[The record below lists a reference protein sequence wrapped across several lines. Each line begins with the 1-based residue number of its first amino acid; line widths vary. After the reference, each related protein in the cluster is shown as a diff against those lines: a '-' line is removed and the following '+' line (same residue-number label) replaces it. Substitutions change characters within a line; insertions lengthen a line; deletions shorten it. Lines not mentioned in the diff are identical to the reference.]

1 MSDAIVLGTDTD
13 AGKTTFALLWMAAF
27 SGDFA
32 YWKPVETGPSDTETI
47 KRLVPKARV
56 HAPLTRFR
64 DAVAPEVAAKRE
76 GRAVPEVGEI
86 LDALPE
92 DTRSLLIETF
102 GSPLSPL
109 RPNVLQIDLI
119 RRFERP
125 GLLVGSTAVGAV
137 GRALQSVETLR
148 AHGIEPRALVL
159 VGPKDT
165 YAESKIRQHGGLE
178 VFTLEPPATFDE
190 EGVRLSAEKQ
200 IGTLRSL
207 YEKLQTLESDPSSDK
222 DWVARDRRSVW
233 HPYTSL
239 KDPDEPLNVVGSRDE
254 FLILEDGRQIIDG
267 FSSWWTIQHAHRF
280 PPLMKALRE
289 SARRYDHVVFAGV
302 THPPAIELA
311 ERMLAS
317 MPWSGG
323 RVFYSD
329 NGSTAVEVALKMAYQ
344 HWCHRDEPG
353 RRLFVGF
360 EGGYHGDTFGAMA
373 VSRDP
378 LFFGTFEPL
387 LFESRIVPL
396 SPKSLDRILV
406 REGSRVAA
414 VILEPLVQ
422 GAGGMIMHTPE
433 TLAALADVA
442 KRHGVL
448 FIADEVMTGGGRTG
462 TLWAHQAAGIT
473 PDLVCNGKTIAGG
486 ILPIAAT
493 LVAPHIVESFDTE
506 DRSRT
511 FFHGHSFT
519 AHPLSCA
526 VGVAN
531 WRLLEDG
538 IGDEPR
544 QIESF
549 WRERFEPMRS
559 RPGVKDVRIQ
569 GTIAAIELDLPG
581 GYLADTGRRMRQV
594 CLEHGVWLRPLGNV
608 LYALP
613 PFRTPRASLE
623 RIADAM
629 EAAVTEV
636 LAASN
641 P

>member
-27 SGDFA
+27 PEDYA
-32 YWKPVETGPSDTETI
+32 YWKPVETGPSDTETVE
-47 KRLVPKARV
+47 RLVPDARV
-56 HAPLTRFR
+56 HRPLARFR
-64 DAVAPEVAAKRE
+64 DAVAPEVAAERE
-76 GRAVPEVGEI
+76 GRSVPEVGEI
-86 LDALPE
+86 LDAVPE
-92 DTRSLLIETF
+92 DTRSLLLETF

-109 RPNVLQIDLI
+109 RPDALQIELI

-125 GLLVGSTAVGAV
+125 SLLVGSTAVGAV
-137 GRALQSVETLR
+137 GRALQSIETLR
-148 AHGIEPRALVL
+148 AYGIEPRALVL
-159 VGPKDT
+159 IGPADP
-165 YAESKIRQHGGLE
+165 YAESKIRQHGGLD

-190 EGVRLSAEKQ
+190 EGVRLCAEKQ
-200 IGTLRSL
+200 IDVLRSL
-207 YEKLQTLESDPSSDK
+207 YETLETLVSGQSVDK
-222 DWVARDRRSVW
+222 DWVGRDRRSVW

-239 KDPDEPLNVVGSRDE
+239 KDPDEPLNVVDSRDE

-267 FSSWWTIQHAHRF
+267 FSSWWTIQHAHRY

-289 SARRYDHVVFAGV
+289 AARRYDHVVFAGV

-329 NGSTAVEVALKMAYQ
+329 NGSTAVEVALKLAYQ
-344 HWCHRDEPG
+344 FWCHRGEPG

-396 SPKSLDRILV
+396 APKSLDRLLE

-414 VILEPLVQ
+414 VIIEPLVQ
-422 GAGGMIMHTPE
+422 GAGGMLMHSPE

-442 KRHGVL
+442 RKHGVL

-473 PDLVCNGKTIAGG
+473 PDLVSAGKTIAGG
-486 ILPIAAT
+486 ILPIATT
-493 LVAPHIVESFDTE
+493 LVAPHIVEAFDTE

-531 WRLLEDG
+531 WRLMENG
-538 IGDEPR
+538 IGEGPR

-549 WRERFEPMRS
+549 WRERIEPMRS

-581 GYLADTGRRMRQV
+581 GYLADAGRPIRQV
-594 CLEHGVWLRPLGNV
+594 CLERGVYLRPLGNV
-608 LYALP
+608 LYSLP
-613 PFRTPRASLE
+613 PFRTSRASLE
-623 RIADAM
+623 QIADAM
-629 EAAVTEV
+629 EAALTEV
-636 LAASN
+636 LEASN

>member
-1 MSDAIVLGTDTD
+1 MSDAIILGTDTD
-13 AGKTTFALLWMAAF
+13 AGKTTFSLLWMTAF
-27 SGDFA
+27 PKDFA
-32 YWKPVETGPSDTETI
+32 YWKPVETGPSDTETVE
-47 KRLVPKARV
+47 RLVPEARV
-56 HAPLTRFR
+56 HPPLARFR
-64 DAVAPEVAAKRE
+64 DAVAPEVAAERE
-76 GRAVPEVGEI
+76 GRSVPAVGEI
-86 LDALPE
+86 LGAVPE

-109 RPNVLQIDLI
+109 RPNVLQIELI
-119 RRFERP
+119 RQFERLS
-125 GLLVGSTAVGAV
+125 LLVGTTAVGAV
-137 GRALQSVETLR
+137 GRALQSIETLR
-148 AHGIEPRALVL
+148 ANGIEPRALVL
-159 VGPKDT
+159 VGPIDT
-165 YAESKIRQHGGLE
+165 YAESKIRQHGGLD
-178 VFTLEPPATFDE
+178 VFTLEPPAAFDE
-190 EGVRLSAEKQ
+190 EGVRRCAQKQ
-200 IGTLRSL
+200 IDVLRSL
-207 YEKLQTLESDPSSDK
+207 RETLALDPSIDK

-239 KDPDEPLNVVGSRDE
+239 RDPDEPLNVVDSCDE

-267 FSSWWTIQHAHRF
+267 ISSWWTIQHAHRY

-289 SARRYDHVVFAGV
+289 AARRYDHVVFAGV

-344 HWCHRDEPG
+344 FWCHRGEPG

-396 SPKSLDRILV
+396 SPKSLDRLLV

-422 GAGGMIMHTPE
+422 GAGGMLMHSPE
-433 TLAALADVA
+433 TLAALAEVSR
-442 KRHGVL
+442 KHGVL

-462 TLWAHQAAGIT
+462 TLWAHQTAGIT
-473 PDLVCNGKTIAGG
+473 PDLVCAGKTIAGG
-486 ILPIAAT
+486 ILPIATT
-493 LVAPHIVESFDTE
+493 LVAPHIVEAFDTE

-531 WRLLEDG
+531 WRLMENG

-549 WRERFEPMRS
+549 WRGRIEPMRS
-559 RPGVKDVRIQ
+559 REGVKDVRIQ

-594 CLEHGVWLRPLGNV
+594 CLERGVWLRPLGNV

-623 RIADAM
+623 QIADAM
-629 EAAVTEV
+629 ESAVAEV
-636 LAASN
+636 LEASN

>member
-27 SGDFA
+27 PEDYA
-32 YWKPVETGPSDTETI
+32 YWKPVETGPSDTETVA
-47 KRLVPKARV
+47 RLVPDARV
-56 HAPLTRFR
+56 HTPLAGFR
-64 DAVAPEVAAKRE
+64 DAVAPEVAAERE
-76 GRAVPEVGEI
+76 GRSVPEVSEI
-86 LDALPE
+86 LNAVPA

-109 RPNVLQIDLI
+109 RPDALQIELI

-125 GLLVGSTAVGAV
+125 SLLVGSTAVGAV
-137 GRALQSVETLR
+137 GRALQSIETLR
-148 AHGIEPRALVL
+148 AHAVEPRALVL
-159 VGPKDT
+159 IGPPDP
-165 YAESKIRQHGGLE
+165 YAESKIRQHGGLD

-190 EGVRLSAEKQ
+190 EGVRLCAEEQ
-200 IGTLRSL
+200 IDVLRSL
-207 YEKLQTLESDPSSDK
+207 YETLKSGQSIDK
-222 DWVARDRRSVW
+222 DWVGRDRRSVW

-239 KDPDEPLNVVGSRDE
+239 KDPDEPLNVVDSRDE

-267 FSSWWTIQHAHRF
+267 FSSWWTIQHAHRY

-289 SARRYDHVVFAGV
+289 AARRYDHVVFAGV

-329 NGSTAVEVALKMAYQ
+329 NGSTAVEVALKLAYQ
-344 HWCHRDEPG
+344 FWCHRGEPE

-387 LFESRIVPL
+387 LFESRIIPL
-396 SPKSLDRILV
+396 APKSLDRLLE

-414 VILEPLVQ
+414 VIIEPLVQ
-422 GAGGMIMHTPE
+422 GAGGMLMHSPE

-442 KRHGVL
+442 RKHGVL

-473 PDLVCNGKTIAGG
+473 PDLVCAGKTIAGG
-486 ILPIAAT
+486 ILPIATT
-493 LVAPHIVESFDTE
+493 LVAPHIVEAFDTE

-531 WRLLEDG
+531 WRLMENG
-538 IGDEPR
+538 IGEEPR

-549 WRERFEPMRS
+549 WRERIEPMRS

-581 GYLADTGRRMRQV
+581 GYLADAGCPIRQV
-594 CLEHGVWLRPLGNV
+594 CLERGVYLRPLGNV

-613 PFRTPRASLE
+613 PFRTSRASLE
-623 RIADAM
+623 QIADAM
-629 EAAVTEV
+629 EAALTEV
-636 LAASN
+636 LKASN